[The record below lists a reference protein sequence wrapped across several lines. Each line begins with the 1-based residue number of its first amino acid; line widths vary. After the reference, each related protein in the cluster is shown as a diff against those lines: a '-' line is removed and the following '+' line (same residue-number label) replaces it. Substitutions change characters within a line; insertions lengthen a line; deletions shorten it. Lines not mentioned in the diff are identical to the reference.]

1 MTTETELR
9 TRLRETGDALTG
21 PTITFDQIVRRAARR
36 RQQRRLTI
44 AGVTAV
50 VLIGIAGLAAFG
62 GSLLDDTDH
71 NPNRIETVDDGDL
84 NDEDGLP
91 LPESTGPMLEWEQ
104 LDTVEDEFRLAT
116 WHDDGSQGLF
126 YATITDDMG
135 NGHLVVS
142 ADGSDWIEL
151 PELPFPLE
159 HDSLVSGGGN
169 LYALENID
177 EILEDGGERATP
189 LWWSADNAEAWEL
202 FGDFPAWVRIHSLGG
217 GALVSS
223 TAFDPA
229 SREAQLLLVRVDGS
243 DGVVLAE
250 FTDQIPLDHEFLEG
264 WVTTQ
269 GRTVRYS
276 IATHQPS
283 DEFEGEWLVRESPDG
298 IAWVEAEPW
307 QPDDPT
313 VLAGPGGL
321 LSVSADGESFAW
333 SSDDRTWGWGT
344 VESAFGDDAAN
355 ADFLIGRDLVLAL
368 VSHTDGDRRLY
379 RASIPEVEASPA
391 PAEETEPASANGA
404 TPQDDA
410 EAIANLTGAET
421 IIQAENLPDEPQ
433 ELFIWSDGAPI
444 ELILQSKP
452 SWVDRNF
459 IYTRL
464 RDGTYQIFN
473 HQGTLVC
480 ESTIDGLNTQL
491 HHATSRSDGSIVL
504 GVSEWI
510 PDDVGV
516 FTAKGWAQDCK
527 TGDRVAIEPM
537 YRPAGEVEYEILETV
552 GGRTFVLSG
561 DAEGNVSRIVDESG
575 RDIITD
581 DDYVGTSTFSSS
593 GNTLAYGEHRGSVSP
608 HFTDQVE
615 VRSTLTG
622 ELLLSWQAPE
632 GEVACGLHLIE
643 DNILV
648 VVQGP
653 WEATAEGD
661 CPSRR
666 VTAID
671 IASGAEIGT
680 IETGASEILYIG

>member
-62 GSLLDDTDH
+62 GGLLDDTDH

-104 LDTVEDEFRLAT
+104 LDKVEDEFRLAT

-142 ADGSDWIEL
+142 ADGSDWIDL

-177 EILEDGGERATP
+177 QLLEDGGERATP
-189 LWWSADNAEAWEL
+189 LWWSADNAETWQTFDTIPGQVQTHHLNDRAVFSTTSFDPGSRQARL
-202 FGDFPAWVRIHSLGG
+202 SLVQLEGRD
-217 GALVSS
+217 ALV
-223 TAFDPA
+223 
-229 SREAQLLLVRVDGS
+229 LS
-243 DGVVLAE
+243 DISNTL
-250 FTDQIPLDHEFLEG
+250 PPDHEFLVG

-269 GRTVRYS
+269 GRTLRYS
-276 IATHQPS
+276 IETVGP
-283 DEFEGEWLVRESPDG
+283 EGEGDWLTRESFDGITWLEAEARPPDAPMVIAGPDG
-298 IAWVEAEPW
+298 LV
-307 QPDDPT
+307 
-313 VLAGPGGL
+313 
-321 LSVSADGESFAW
+321 SVGADGRSFGW
-333 SSDDRTWGWGT
+333 SGDDGTTWGWDRMT
-344 VESAFGDDAAN
+344 SAFGDDATN
-355 ADFLIGRDLVLAL
+355 ADFLISRDLVLAL
-368 VSHTDGDRRLY
+368 VNETDGDRRLY
-379 RASIPEVEASPA
+379 RASIPEVEASP
-391 PAEETEPASANGA
+391 EPASANGS

-516 FTAKGWAQDCK
+516 FTAKGWAQDCE

-653 WEATAEGD
+653 WEATAEGG